1 MYRIEADGEVIRDE
15 PPRIEILEPPLSA
28 SIEASQTIP
37 IRVRVMSSAP
47 ISEVSVVY
55 DSPTALAESSPS
67 RVLAR
72 ELSSNTYIGEV
83 PVQRNQTDGDTW
95 FYVTATN
102 EKGIKVR
109 SVTRAVHAKT
119 TQPPPVP
126 KIVVLKP
133 PGAAAVQT
141 NEPIDI
147 KAEVKSSVPLKEVR
161 VYFDYPRKQLSKSS
175 TFSILKNS
183 SSDTYIGEIPK
194 ERNRN
199 EGYIWYFV
207 AATPEKW
214 GRWEIR
220 R

>member
-1 MYRIEADGEVIRDE
+1 MFSAQKPKEVKVYYTSYDANGNQADRGMEVMQLREHKPETSKWVYHVKIPFATQGGKIVYRIEADGEVIRDE

-133 PGAAAVQT
+133 PGRRRGT
-141 NEPIDI
+141 N
-147 KAEVKSSVPLKEVR
+147 
-161 VYFDYPRKQLSKSS
+161 Q
-175 TFSILKNS
+175 
-183 SSDTYIGEIPK
+183 
-194 ERNRN
+194 
-199 EGYIWYFV
+199 
-207 AATPEKW
+207 
-214 GRWEIR
+214 
-220 R
+220 